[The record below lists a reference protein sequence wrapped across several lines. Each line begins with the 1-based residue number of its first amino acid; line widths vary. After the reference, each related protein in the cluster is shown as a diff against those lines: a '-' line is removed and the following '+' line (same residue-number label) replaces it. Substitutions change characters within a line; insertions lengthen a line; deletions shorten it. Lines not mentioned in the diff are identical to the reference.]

1 MSSEISRRPR
11 KSATEAASQCAV
23 SARGTIVLRRREI
36 GDEAGGYEDREH
48 ETDED
53 DEQRPLEDVVVEI
66 AAAIPVEDEDAIGLR
81 HAPDEAGKD
90 REGSQQ
96 LKHERPPWTA
106 LDARLLSFPR
116 DAGCDVGAHPYLP
129 SRKSGGKA
137 PPFASATVQ
146 AASGMIRA
154 CAR

>member
-1 MSSEISRRPR
+1 MVENVEKIAISQRKTLDTTTSDGNRYARHARRRKTSRPTMSSEISRRPR

-106 LDARLLSFPR
+106 LDARLLSF
-116 DAGCDVGAHPYLP
+116 
-129 SRKSGGKA
+129 
-137 PPFASATVQ
+137 
-146 AASGMIRA
+146 
-154 CAR
+154 